1 MYAPN
6 SALATEERLAETACL
21 GGADPNQWVEYAL
34 DRPRLMNGYQFATTD
49 GECPVAWSL
58 EAS

>member
-1 MYAPN
+1 MF
-6 SALATEERLAETACL
+6 E
-21 GGADPNQWVEYAL
+21 GADPNQWVEYAL